1 MSNDIKLLI
10 NEKEIPMNP
19 FVTKIIRD
27 VNIAII
33 NNLREMPDQVK
44 KITIIL
50 D

>member
-1 MSNDIKLLI
+1 MNDEIKLLI

-19 FVTKIIRD
+19 FVTKIIKD
-27 VNIAII
+27 VNLAII
-33 NNLREMPDQVK
+33 SNLREMPDVVK

>member
-1 MSNDIKLLI
+1 MSDEIKLLI

-27 VNIAII
+27 INLAII
-33 NNLREMPDQVK
+33 NNLREMPDVIK

>member
-27 VNIAII
+27 VNLAII
-33 NNLREMPDQVK
+33 NHLREMPDVVK
-44 KITIIL
+44 KITIVL